1 MTRRKLRIS
10 IEEAARRLG
19 LKSRGSIYRKIK
31 SGELESVDGPNGS
44 RWVDDQDLER
54 RWASITRT
62 RTDSPRPQA
71 LEDGEPDEPAKKGRE
86 LFKPRP
92 RPQKPSP
99 PLHRRITTELPDY
112 NESRAR
118 SEFEKANLLEL
129 ERKTKEGELLR
140 RDEVERSWA
149 EAVTIAKT
157 KLLAVPTRARQR
169 IPHLTLDEI
178 EVLTQLVRE
187 SLEEIADGQ

>member
-1 MTRRKLRIS
+1 MAELNSAQAAALVVEQTRRSCTRQNIESLVRRGRLPQSTISSAPVRLSSATLVDEYLARIDRRQEGS
-10 IEEAARRLG
+10 VNPGPGAAKEA
-19 LKSRGSIYRKIK
+19 
-31 SGELESVDGPNGS
+31 P
-44 RWVDDQDLER
+44 
-54 RWASITRT
+54 TH
-62 RTDSPRPQA
+62 
-71 LEDGEPDEPAKKGRE
+71 
-86 LFKPRP
+86 
-92 RPQKPSP
+92 
-99 PLHRRITTELPDY
+99 HRRILSTGDLPDY

-187 SLEEIADGQ
+187 SLEEIADAG